1 MTTKDYM
8 IKWAVYA
15 LALLPLCV
23 ADQLIL
29 GRLSPFGVAPLLF
42 PLAAV
47 AVGMMEGG
55 FAGSIYGL
63 ATGVVWWLGG
73 AGAPAILLLTLAGL
87 LAGAIAQNGLSVNL
101 ISNLLV
107 SALLLLVGD
116 GLRVLLYLAQGIAPL
131 PALLQVAVPEIVCS
145 LVFAIPVYLLYRT
158 VWRRVGGTRL
168 A

>member
-1 MTTKDYM
+1 MG
-8 IKWAVYA
+8 YA
-15 LALLPLCV
+15 
-23 ADQLIL
+23 
-29 GRLSPFGVAPLLF
+29 
-42 PLAAV
+42 
-47 AVGMMEGG
+47 
-55 FAGSIYGL
+55 
-63 ATGVVWWLGG
+63 
-73 AGAPAILLLTLAGL
+73 LLLTLAGL